1 MKSAAEV
8 AAHYTVRAME
18 GPSSSY
24 QALIAYRD
32 ELEPCPRHPPAH
44 GGRVPPRRPGR
55 VHGPATPVMS
65 DVRWEGYSH
74 DEIYARVQQGP
85 GRLASADA
93 EAAWSTV
100 ESTIRAV
107 DAQLTRAVKR
117 IGAGWQ
123 GRAADAV
130 HGGMTVMSNWALDA
144 AGDATLTRNGITAQA
159 EQATRLRTAM
169 PPPRTAEWDRM
180 VHEQV
185 PAVGLMSATGDLGA
199 LEERMANDR
208 AVAVDLMNR
217 YSSQSSDNQRMMNY
231 WTQPPTVVVE
241 AVAPASSPSRAR
253 VGDTLGAGAVAAAV
267 AAQSRCRS
275 SRPRGRHGRGR
286 RAGQRGRRRGG
297 GRTRTRRRRG
307 RRNPGGPRRHTGC
320 GRQLRS
326 DSRTV
331 RSGAEP
337 RPRNPGYRSLSR
349 HRRVRDGTRRA
360 RCREPPAGRCI
371 CPTAR
376 RNPGRPRVPVHGV
389 PRRRPADRP
398 RPAGAGRHHHR
409 LAHRPAHRARRTA
422 RPTPAP
428 RRSRRRARTQARRG
442 VRRRR
447 AGGCGPHG
455 ERSRDPPD
463 ERGRAPRGP
472 GASASRL
479 SPRRHGRLRGRP
491 LVPPA
496 RDRRRRA
503 GLPCVSGRRRPGTDP
518 PPTSSRRWSS
528 TSSGAAW
535 VSARRRSCCSCRRP
549 AARTGSDGV
558 SRPRCG
564 RHCAIGASRPG
575 SDLAQ
580 LLGLLAAP
588 SPRVEVRAW
597 GTSTRRA
604 VIAADWR

>member
-1 MKSAAEV
+1 
-8 AAHYTVRAME
+8 
-18 GPSSSY
+18 
-24 QALIAYRD
+24 
-32 ELEPCPRHPPAH
+32 
-44 GGRVPPRRPGR
+44 
-55 VHGPATPVMS
+55 MS

-144 AGDATLTRNGITAQA
+144 AGDAILTRNGITAQA

-267 AAQSRCRS
+267 AASPGVPAARVD
-275 SRPRGRHGRGR
+275 PGVGT
-286 RAGQRGRRRGG
+286 AAAG
-297 GRTRTRRRRG
+297 GRDSEAG
-307 RRNPGGPRRHTGC
+307 VAAAAGPAPVGGRNPGGPRRHTGC

-331 RSGAEP
+331 RGGAEP

-518 PPTSSRRWSS
+518 PPTSCRRWSS

-535 VSARRRSCCSCRRP
+535 VSVRRRSCCSCRRP
-549 AARTGSDGV
+549 AARTAERRRVEAEVWATLRDRGLG
-558 SRPRCG
+558 
-564 RHCAIGASRPG
+564 PG

-604 VIAADWR
+604 VIAAIGGDGGVVARRHDDTVVVEPCGSVAGAVIGLLAGGHTGPGRAASVPGAAAG